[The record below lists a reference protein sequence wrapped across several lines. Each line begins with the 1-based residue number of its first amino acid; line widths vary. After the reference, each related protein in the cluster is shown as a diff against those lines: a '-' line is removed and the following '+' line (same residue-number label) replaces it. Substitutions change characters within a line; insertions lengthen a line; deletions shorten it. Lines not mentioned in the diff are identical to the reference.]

1 MDINKWLTK
10 QMWRTNPPHRRI
22 SNNVH
27 YFPLQQVELN
37 PHAPWVR
44 AGHPSTLKRQHMQRK
59 KQWFSVEKPDPEHLN
74 QGTEVNITSDVMWG
88 SFISEMIGEGHF
100 TFVVF
105 FPKHLLP
112 QRNHAKKDKINLRDI
127 LQYTCMHLKTVSHK
141 EYSRLR
147 NNQRP
152 QENKTT

>member
-1 MDINKWLTK
+1 M
-10 QMWRTNPPHRRI
+10 
-22 SNNVH
+22 
-27 YFPLQQVELN
+27 
-37 PHAPWVR
+37 
-44 AGHPSTLKRQHMQRK
+44 
-59 KQWFSVEKPDPEHLN
+59 EKPDPEHLN

-112 QRNHAKKDKINLRDI
+112 QSNHAKKDKFNLRDI
-127 LQYTCMHLKTVSHK
+127 LQYTCMHLKTVSLK
-141 EYSRLR
+141 EYGRLR

-152 QENKTT
+152 QENKTK